1 MKPTLLACGL
11 ALGLGGPA
19 LADSDTLP
27 TLPVLDI
34 DPARVSVLG
43 VSSGGYMATQLA
55 VAFPET
61 YRGLGVFA
69 AGPWGCAQGSLRLA
83 LGQCMTQRHGSPSLA
98 ELEGRLTAYRA
109 DERLGAAEALA
120 QQRVFVWHGE
130 EDEVVDP
137 ALGEMLATQYRGWL
151 ERPEQLTFISAEE
164 VGHGWPVGG
173 TGLAHIT
180 ELADCR
186 LGGSP
191 HLLACDRDAAGEALN
206 WLYGGLVLP
215 EEDGRG
221 TLLPFDQGEFYR
233 GSGLAEQGQLY
244 LPKTC
249 EEGAPCG
256 LVVALHGCNMSQQQ
270 IEDAFVRH
278 TGLNAWATANR
289 LAVLYPQAATS
300 MANPQG
306 CWDWWGFDESSWE
319 PSPGHETRDGHQ
331 LQALHAMVERLSGGP
346 AGSP

>member
-11 ALGLGGPA
+11 ALGLVGPA
-19 LADSDTLP
+19 LADSDTP
-27 TLPVLDI
+27 PPLPVLDI
-34 DPARVSVLG
+34 DPSRVSVLG

-83 LGQCMTQRHGSPSLA
+83 LGQCMSQRHGSPSLA

-109 DERLGAAEALA
+109 EGRLGAAEALA

-151 ERPEQLTFISAEE
+151 ERPEQLTFVSAEE
-164 VGHGWPVGG
+164 VGHGLPVGG

-206 WLYGGLVLP
+206 WLYGGLEPP
-215 EEDGRG
+215 EEDGHG

-244 LPKTC
+244 LPKAC

-256 LVVALHGCNMSQQQ
+256 LVVALHGCNMGQQQ

-278 TGLNAWATANR
+278 TGLNAWAAANR

-319 PSPGHETRDGHQ
+319 PSAGYETRDGHQ
-331 LQALHAMVERLSGGP
+331 VQALHAMVERLSGGP
-346 AGSP
+346 ARSP

>member
-1 MKPTLLACGL
+1 MQPALLVCGL
-11 ALGLGGPA
+11 ALGLAGPA

-27 TLPVLDI
+27 ALPGLDI
-34 DPARVSVLG
+34 APERISVVG

-83 LGQCMTQRHGSPSLA
+83 LGQCMTQRHGLPSLS
-98 ELEGRLTAYRA
+98 ELETRLATYRSE
-109 DERLGAAEALA
+109 DRLGPADALA
-120 QQRVFVWHGE
+120 RQRVFVWHGE

-137 ALGEMLATQYRGWL
+137 ALGELLATQYRQWL
-151 ERPEQLTFISAEE
+151 AHPDQLRFVTAED

-191 HLLACDRDAAGEALN
+191 HLLACDRDASGEVLN
-206 WLYGGLVLP
+206 WLYDDLTPPAG
-215 EEDGRG
+215 DGRG

-233 GSGLAEQGQLY
+233 GSGLAEQGKLY
-244 LPKTC
+244 LPKAC
-249 EEGAPCG
+249 EEGATCG
-256 LVVALHGCNMSQQQ
+256 LVVALHGCNMNQEQV
-270 IEDAFVRH
+270 EDAFIRH
-278 TGLNAWATANR
+278 TGLNAWADAND
-289 LAVLYPQAATS
+289 LAVLYPQTDTS

-319 PSPGHETRDGHQ
+319 PSAGYETRDGHQ
-331 LQALHAMVERLSGGP
+331 VQALHAMVERLSGDP
-346 AGSP
+346 AESP